1 MSEIQLNNQRN
12 IEIDIAFVNTEC
24 RTALQVP
31 GDMFKSSLASP
42 VCMSSLRHATT
53 MEEGIIN

>member
-12 IEIDIAFVNTEC
+12 IKIDIAFVNTKC

-42 VCMSSLRHATT
+42 VCSLQHATT

>member
-1 MSEIQLNNQRN
+1 MQLNNQRN
-12 IEIDIAFVNTEC
+12 IEIDIAFIKTEC

-31 GDMFKSSLASP
+31 GDMFEFLGLSYI
-42 VCMSSLRHATT
+42 CMSSLQHATT

>member
-1 MSEIQLNNQRN
+1 MNNQRN

-31 GDMFKSSLASP
+31 GDMFKSSLASS
-42 VCMSSLRHATT
+42 VCMSSLQHATT
-53 MEEGIIN
+53 MEEGILN